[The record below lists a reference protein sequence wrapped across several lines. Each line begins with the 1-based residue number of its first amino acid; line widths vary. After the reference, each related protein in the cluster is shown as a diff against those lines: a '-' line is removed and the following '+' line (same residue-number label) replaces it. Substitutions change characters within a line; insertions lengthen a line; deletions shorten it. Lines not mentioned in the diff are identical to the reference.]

1 MSSSLASWFRPPSTF
16 ASRREPARRRC
27 QSRRLHVE
35 ELERRLAITGTPLA
49 VNVPVTTDPGVQ
61 QMPTIAA
68 DPADPKHL
76 VTAYMDYS
84 LLKTG
89 YAGIG
94 VKVSHDSG
102 STWSQETSIA
112 LPAGFDQGAA
122 YPTIQFDGQGHVFVS
137 FMAATML
144 GPQTAQTDARGVG
157 AVVFQS
163 NNGIFV
169 ARSDDGGTT
178 WNAPVAVVSHLY
190 DGHDPVDF
198 EMQPSF
204 AIDTYRT
211 LPDGQPN
218 PYYGSLYETWGREYP
233 AGQFPGEPTATGGR
247 DIMFAVSRD
256 RGQTWQIQLQPQP
269 GTGILVSVI
278 HPYGDTA
285 GGNVE
290 GAGGLA
296 TGRVSVGPEGDI
308 YVSYAIQTLGSRSAT
323 RRTGARASPVPMERR
338 VPTSLSMGPG

>member
-1 MSSSLASWFRPPSTF
+1 M
-16 ASRREPARRRC
+16 
-27 QSRRLHVE
+27 
-35 ELERRLAITGTPLA
+35 
-49 VNVPVTTDPGVQ
+49 PVATDPGVQ
-61 QMPTIAA
+61 QMPSIAA

-94 VKVSHDSG
+94 VKVSYNGG

-122 YPTIQFDGQGHVFVS
+122 YPMAQFDGQGHAFVS

-144 GPQTAQTDARGVG
+144 GPQTALTDARSTNLVL
-157 AVVFQS
+157 QS

-190 DGHDPVDF
+190 DGKDKVDF
-198 EMQPSF
+198 EMQPAF
-204 AIDTYRT
+204 AIDTFRT

-218 PYYGSLYETWGREYP
+218 PYYGSLYETWGRDYP

-256 RGQTWQIQLQPQP
+256 HGQTWQIQLQPQVD
-269 GTGILVSVI
+269 TGIPISVI
-278 HPYGDTA
+278 HPYDDTSQ
-285 GGNVE
+285 GSSE
-290 GAGGLA
+290 GAGILLP
-296 TGRVSVGPEGDI
+296 GRVAVGPEGDI
-308 YVSYAIQTLGSRSAT
+308 YVSYAAANGLAISHSTDGGASFASPDGT
-323 RRTGARASPVPMERR
+323 TGAYAPFGYGIQGTGGLYVGPPTLPGHYSLPQADLHLIAVDPIAAWYGLRR
-338 VPTSLSMGPG
+338 GSIQPC